1 LRELV
6 DGHFFGEAASEDS
19 DDASLQ
25 ALAEFYCGKADPQ
38 TMELLQSASAARS
51 GSSTYWMQLDS
62 KMVVKRRM
70 LSQGMSDIN
79 NIARDWE
86 LPSFS

>member
-38 TMELLQSASAARS
+38 TMELLQPRLGRPVGEQYILDAAGLEDGR
-51 GSSTYWMQLDS
+51 Q
-62 KMVVKRRM
+62 KEI
-70 LSQGMSDIN
+70 LSQGMLDIN
-79 NIARDWE
+79 NIAQDWE
-86 LPSFS
+86 LPRFS